1 MTDLRSQTL
10 EALRHYAVRYQ
21 ESALHFA
28 AWMELPTSD
37 GVALGEIL
45 WAETEGEPMTGTRLA
60 RRIGMTSGA
69 ANALVNRLEE
79 RGLIMRS
86 RESADRR
93 VVTLRVTELTRER
106 SSAFLGSRAAE
117 LDEAIGSYDDDTLTV
132 VRDFLFRFAAV
143 LPQDDTA
150 PSKH

>member
-45 WAETEGEPMTGTRLA
+45 WAETEGGPMTGTRLA

-79 RGLIMRS
+79 RGLIVRS

-93 VVTLRVTELTRER
+93 VVTLRVTDLTRER
-106 SSAFLGSRAAE
+106 SSGFLGSRAAE
-117 LDEAIGSYDDDTLTV
+117 LDEAIGSYDDDTLMV
-132 VRDFLFRFAAV
+132 VRDFLVRFAAV
-143 LPQDDTA
+143 LPQETA
-150 PSKH
+150 PSKS

>member
-10 EALRHYAVRYQ
+10 EALRRYAVRYQ
-21 ESALHFA
+21 ESALRFA

-106 SSAFLGSRAAE
+106 SSGFLGSRAAE

-132 VRDFLFRFAAV
+132 VRDFLLRFAAV
-143 LPQDDTA
+143 LPQENA